1 MTARAR
7 LVTLVAVLCLGV
19 AETASAQCLLS
30 RLFNRETTYTTQY
43 GGYNIGY
50 AYMPVVASPVATP
63 VVSTTSYRVTY
74 LPITPG
80 ATTVYR
86 PAPVLYETPVVSTS
100 YLPVVSPYA
109 TPPAVSTP
117 AVPTVAYRPVQIV
130 YEPRRLF
137 NWRPFANLRA
147 RRAGYWPGVAAPT
160 WSTAYLVTYPSLPV
174 VSDCTVCGPAPTA
187 GSYAASYT
195 VSSDSTLGCPS
206 CAPAS
211 SSPLQPSVDTSIPTL
226 PSASPS
232 DQPPATFKQQSSS
245 TTGSSFRPADSTSG
259 GMNATGT
266 SVPVNETKP
275 LVRQALYEKPIP
287 LVEEVADP
295 PMVDVTGWRRSQ

>member
-1 MTARAR
+1 MTAKPRW
-7 LVTLVAVLCLGV
+7 VTLALVLGV
-19 AETASAQCLLS
+19 VLAERAQAQCLLG

-43 GGYNIGY
+43 GGYSVGY
-50 AYMPVVASPVATP
+50 AYMPVVASPTAVP
-63 VVSTTSYRVTY
+63 VIPRASYRVTY
-74 LPITPG
+74 LPVTPG